1 MKPSPGHQSLQ
12 EPSAKH
18 RRFAEKQPDWLRPA
32 VGRDGSSSAPE
43 VSVQRSE
50 FSTASE
56 ASAHVRQIHL
66 NMVSLL
72 MINSHISKQSNHQ
85 VNGAD
90 SGRSH
95 KRLSQGCKCGC
106 MRKLAPADV
115 ISFSTHLH
123 SLSDESVTHYFH
135 KAYVTRG
142 EDSSEP
148 SRKRLRAEWRFLGH
162 HTTVECLQSLLG
174 MSTRTFYKKCHGTLD
189 MRKFP
194 SPVGHSSPQS
204 AIVDQFFFVS
214 STVLLQN
221 ACGRWKP
228 LSALWMHTLT
238 ATRVLRLMKVS
249 HSGF

>member
-1 MKPSPGHQSLQ
+1 MSWLNPSPGTSLSGSPPSEQCPDWLNPFPGRPSASSESDQQCDWLKPSPGHQSLQ

-18 RRFAEKQPDWLRPA
+18 RRIAEKQPDWLRPA

-56 ASAHVRQIHL
+56 ASANVRQIHL

-72 MINSHISKQSNHQ
+72 MINSHISKQTNYQ

-90 SGRSH
+90 SGRIH

-135 KAYVTRG
+135 TGYDACG

-148 SRKRLRAEWRFLGH
+148 SSKRL
-162 HTTVECLQSLLG
+162 
-174 MSTRTFYKKCHGTLD
+174 
-189 MRKFP
+189 
-194 SPVGHSSPQS
+194 
-204 AIVDQFFFVS
+204 
-214 STVLLQN
+214 
-221 ACGRWKP
+221 
-228 LSALWMHTLT
+228 
-238 ATRVLRLMKVS
+238 
-249 HSGF
+249 